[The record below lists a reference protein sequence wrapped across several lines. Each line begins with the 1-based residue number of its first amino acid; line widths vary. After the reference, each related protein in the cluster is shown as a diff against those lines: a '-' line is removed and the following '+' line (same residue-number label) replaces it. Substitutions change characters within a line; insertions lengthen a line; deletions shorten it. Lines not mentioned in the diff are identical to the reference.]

1 MAIDPLV
8 LKTLGV
14 DIGLGGLVLAFTHL
28 ARRRLPAIPSL
39 AVGLAGAPLAMLL
52 LVYRGDAL
60 AWNAE
65 TFRVWALLLAEVP
78 SGVWVAGA
86 ILAGGLVA
94 AYLLSGRVPH
104 QVYRSFVHL
113 TSGSAGLALLLLSPS
128 LFILAF
134 GVVIA
139 LLMVAEYLRRLDDP
153 NPVTTFLRRIM
164 NPAMRGE
171 EAEGLLAPLFFLS
184 AALVVALMVPPLVAA
199 VSIAVLTYAD
209 PAAALVGRL
218 IGKRHWSHNP
228 QKTKEGSIAFVLAA
242 FYSVLLLNLFF
253 PEEERIHPLL
263 ALMVA
268 MSAALFESLPLRI
281 GDNLI
286 LPTISAMV
294 LVSGADAPLLNPS
307 PQFWFVI
314 MPILLGAAGAA
325 YLTRFL
331 DGLGAGAAVFF
342 GALVYQASG
351 PSFFLALLLFFGFA
365 VALRGTEMKRSASS
379 IVANGAVPAFA
390 AVLYPASP
398 AFATLLFA
406 GSIATAAAD
415 TASGRIASRSI
426 ATRAGAALAGSA
438 VTGLLLLGLFNPS
451 GMGLPAFTAS
461 MVGGF
466 GGWLV
471 VRATSRL
478 KFLSKEES
486 NLFGTMIGAAAAI
499 ALRL

>member
-1 MAIDPLV
+1 MAIDPLA
-8 LKTLGV
+8 LKTVGV
-14 DIGLGGLVLAFTHL
+14 DLGLGGLVLGLTHL
-28 ARRRLPAIPSL
+28 FHRRLPALPSL
-39 AVGLAGAPLAMLL
+39 VLGLVGAPLAMLF
-52 LVYRGDAL
+52 LVYRGDVF

-65 TFRVWALLLAEVP
+65 TWRIWALLFSRVP
-78 SGVWVAGA
+78 SGIWVAGA
-86 ILAGGLVA
+86 ILGGGLVA
-94 AYLLSGRVPH
+94 AYILSRRVPH

-113 TSGSAGLALLLLSPS
+113 TSGSAGLSLLLMSPD
-128 LFILAF
+128 LFAVAF

-139 LLMVAEYLRRLDDP
+139 LLMVAEYFRRLDDP
-153 NPVTTFLRRIM
+153 NPISMFLRRIM

-171 EAEGLLAPLFFLS
+171 EVEGLLAPLFFLS
-184 AALVVALMVPPLVAA
+184 AALVVVLIVPPLVAA

-218 IGKRHWSHNP
+218 IGKRPWGHNP

-242 FYSVLLLNLFF
+242 FYSVLILNLFF
-253 PEEERIHPLL
+253 PPEQRIHPLL

-286 LPTISAMV
+286 LPTIAAMV
-294 LVSGADAPLLNPS
+294 LVSGASEPLLNPS

-331 DGLGAGAAVFF
+331 DGLGAGAAIFF

-351 PSFFLALLLFFGFA
+351 PPFFLVLLLFFGFA

-398 AFATLLFA
+398 GFATLLFA

-415 TASGRIASRSI
+415 TAAGRIASHSF
-426 ATRAGAALAGSA
+426 AARASAAAAGSA
-438 VTGLLLLGLFNPS
+438 VVGLLLYGLF
-451 GMGLPAFTAS
+451 GLQGAVFTAS
-461 MVGGF
+461 IAGGF

-471 VRATSRL
+471 VQATSRL
-478 KFLSKEES
+478 EFISKEES
-486 NLFGTMIGAAAAI
+486 NLFGTLAGAAAAI